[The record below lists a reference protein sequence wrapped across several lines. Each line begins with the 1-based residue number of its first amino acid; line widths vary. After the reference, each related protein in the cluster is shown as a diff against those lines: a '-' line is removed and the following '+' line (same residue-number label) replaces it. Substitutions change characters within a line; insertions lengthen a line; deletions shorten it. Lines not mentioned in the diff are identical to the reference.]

1 MLSLHQIG
9 APSRRGW
16 LIGLVFGLVGLA
28 AHSARSATAEFA
40 LGGPVGANVAW
51 GTDIDVTVSVSHD
64 VVLAA
69 CAYELT
75 VGGTATAVVENRTVA
90 AALARIGTDPD
101 APLDDNLPLIL
112 TPGATLS
119 DVLVSLDTADPP
131 GNPLDG
137 LPPGS
142 DVVVATYRLRL
153 TGGGSLTLT
162 LSAPRAAETQSDPEG
177 SLFSVVTVDP
187 VAFDVQL
194 NVVGGPD
201 LDANGAVDLR
211 DFAVMQACFARAP
224 TGACAAADVD
234 ADGDI
239 DATDFEI
246 VRACL
251 TGPGVAPQCGS

>member
-1 MLSLHQIG
+1 
-9 APSRRGW
+9 
-16 LIGLVFGLVGLA
+16 LI
-28 AHSARSATAEFA
+28 
-40 LGGPVGANVAW
+40 
-51 GTDIDVTVSVSHD
+51 
-64 VVLAA
+64 
-69 CAYELT
+69 
-75 VGGTATAVVENRTVA
+75 
-90 AALARIGTDPD
+90 
-101 APLDDNLPLIL
+101 
-112 TPGATLS
+112 
-119 DVLVSLDTADPP
+119 
-131 GNPLDG
+131 
-137 LPPGS
+137 
-142 DVVVATYRLRL
+142 
-153 TGGGSLTLT
+153 
-162 LSAPRAAETQSDPEG
+162 
-177 SLFSVVTVDP
+177 P

>member
-1 MLSLHQIG
+1 VPTWHG
-9 APSRRGW
+9 
-16 LIGLVFGLVGLA
+16 
-28 AHSARSATAEFA
+28 
-40 LGGPVGANVAW
+40 

-69 CAYELT
+69 CAYALT
-75 VGGTATAVVENRTVA
+75 VDGTATAVVENRTVA

-131 GNPLDG
+131 GNSLDG

-187 VAFDVQL
+187 VAFRRPVERGRRAGLGRQRCRGSARL
-194 NVVGGPD
+194 RG
-201 LDANGAVDLR
+201 DA
-211 DFAVMQACFARAP
+211 
-224 TGACAAADVD
+224 
-234 ADGDI
+234 
-239 DATDFEI
+239 
-246 VRACL
+246 
-251 TGPGVAPQCGS
+251 GVFRPRTNRGVCSRRRGRGR